1 MEAAGAEQ
9 AAQMEKLLLRQKPAI
24 RLSSGLWPRYL
35 RGDVLPQGSLE
46 GSRSSLVVRLDK
58 IYPGTESIFNH
69 PVWELLDFD
78 RLLGPRDLKRLYLAL
93 GGEIFGELTLLPPG
107 VEELVDYEKLSFW
120 RARDE
125 NRSEVWKYLPDL
137 DGIAVCLL
145 EARLDYLAQDVGG
158 FVQAMLGAG
167 HEFIRLGK
175 SPVFQDDKSRAALLL
190 MEMMAQRYASCLV
203 QDDPFMEDEFPD
215 LCLQIDHWQESWNV
229 RAQLHHAKPW
239 EQRKFPFKYWVDKLK
254 SRKYQSQ

>member
-1 MEAAGAEQ
+1 MEAAGVKQ
-9 AAQMEKLLLRQKPAI
+9 AAQMEKLLLRQKPVV

-46 GSRSSLVVRLDK
+46 GNRSSLVVRLDK

-78 RLLGPRDLKRLYLAL
+78 RLLGPRDLKRHYLTL
-93 GGEIFGELTLLPPG
+93 GRDIYGELTWLPTG
-107 VEELVDYEKLSFW
+107 LEEHVGREKVSFW
-120 RARDE
+120 RYQNESRH
-125 NRSEVWKYLPDL
+125 EVWKYLSDL
-137 DGIAVCLL
+137 DGIAVCLI
-145 EARLDYLAQDVGG
+145 EARLDYLAQDVVG
-158 FVQAMLGAG
+158 FVQAMMGAG

-190 MEMMAQRYASCLV
+190 MEMLAQRYASCLV
-203 QDDPFMEDEFPD
+203 QDDPFMKDAFPE

-229 RAQLHHAKPW
+229 RAELHLEKPW
-239 EQRKFPFKYWVDKLK
+239 EQRKFPFRYWADKLK
-254 SRKYQSQ
+254 FRKYLAP